1 VPVDFPGPTLLAQ
14 GATVVVTG
22 HDPGER
28 RVTAMRQRR

>member
-1 VPVDFPGPTLLAQ
+1 VPVDFPGPELLAQ

-28 RVTAMRQRR
+28 RVTAVHQHR